1 MAADILIVDDE
12 ADITSL
18 ISDILKD
25 EKYSTRIANKSDSA
39 LKALAERVPSAII
52 LDIWLQ
58 GSELDG
64 LGILELVQKKYPHV
78 PVIMISGH
86 GNIETAISAIR
97 MGAYDYIEKPFTSER
112 LLLIL
117 KRALETAKLRNENS
131 ELKRRGSTE
140 SELLGNSPAISQVKI
155 LVDKVAPTN
164 SRVLITGAPGTGKEM
179 VARLIHKRS
188 HRAHGNFVVL
198 NAASLSPQRIDI
210 EAELFGTEDTNPNGG
225 AEKLGLLE
233 RAHGGTLFIDEV
245 ADMHIE
251 TQGRLLRAL
260 QEQSFERVRG
270 NRRVQVDVRVIAAT
284 NRNLAE
290 EIAAGRFREDLYY
303 RLNVVP
309 LKMPSLKE
317 RRDDVVALAR
327 HFLKRAADAMGLQA
341 RTLSEEA
348 LAVLQSHAWPGNV
361 RQLRNVMEWILIMTP
376 MDQQGDIRADMLP
389 PELIDDNLTLVRP
402 DINADIMSMPLREAR
417 EMFEKQYLAAQ
428 INRFGGNISKTSQF
442 VGMERSA
449 LHRKLKMLG
458 ITGDEKESVASPA
471 AAATGNQ
478 HAA

>member
-18 ISDILKD
+18 ISDILAD
-25 EKYSTRIANKSDSA
+25 EKYSTRVANKSDTA

-64 LGILELVQKKYPHV
+64 LGILEMVQKKYPHV

-97 MGAYDYIEKPFTSER
+97 MGAYDFIEKPFTAER

-117 KRALETAKLRNENS
+117 KRALETAKLRNENH
-131 ELKRRGSTE
+131 ELKRRGSAET
-140 SELLGNSPAISQVKI
+140 ELLGNSPAITQVKQM
-155 LVDKVAPTN
+155 VEKVAPTN

-188 HRAHGNFVVL
+188 HRAHGNFIVL

-251 TQGRLLRAL
+251 TQGRFLRAL

-270 NRRVQVDVRVIAAT
+270 NKRVQVDVRVIAAT
-284 NRNLAE
+284 NRNLQE
-290 EIAAGRFREDLYY
+290 EITAGRFREDLYY

-309 LKMPSLKE
+309 LRMPSLKE
-317 RRDDVVALAR
+317 RRDDVVSLAR

-341 RTLSEEA
+341 RSLSDEA
-348 LAVLQSHAWPGNV
+348 LAVLQSNPWPGNV
-361 RQLRNVMEWILIMTP
+361 RQLRNVMEWLLIMTP
-376 MDQQGDIRADMLP
+376 AESSGDIRADMLP

-458 ITGDEKESVASPA
+458 ITGDEKDVAPVSGSKQA
-471 AAATGNQ
+471 A
-478 HAA
+478 